1 MYACLYIVNCGA
13 LVQWFNSRQ
22 QKIFSFY
29 CTIVLIF
36 PLFCF
41 NYKFRNCF
49 NSSLNPI
56 PTWGSRFGS
65 QLPKTVW
72 YFLSFMAGVTK
83 ILDFLYSS
91 TCLVPVELF
100 LKKKSYEI
108 LKNWRKKILPFGK
121 KIKKIQI
128 LCFFPKNYTISTWI
142 WILHV
147 LSFLLRYITS
157 VLLKIFKF
165 SFF

>member
-100 LKKKSYEI
+100 LKKNCEI
-108 LKNWRKKILPFGK
+108 LKN
-121 KIKKIQI
+121 
-128 LCFFPKNYTISTWI
+128 
-142 WILHV
+142 
-147 LSFLLRYITS
+147 
-157 VLLKIFKF
+157 
-165 SFF
+165 